1 MWKNPNKKNGLLD
14 MTKTALITGAAKRIG
29 KGIALAL
36 AGEGYDIAV
45 HFSESKIDAQN
56 LREQL
61 EHFGIKAA
69 CLEADL
75 MDDQQISSLVER
87 ACDKLGNELTLLIN
101 NASIFEEDSLK
112 TMTLESWD
120 RHIFTN
126 LKAPAFL
133 SKTFAN
139 QVSRCA
145 LDQNSELLSK
155 SNIINIIDQKVLN
168 MNPNFLTYTLA
179 KSGLWNLTRLSA
191 QALGPEIR
199 VNAIGPGPVLK
210 ASHQSEEHFH
220 KQRKDTILG
229 RGSDVDEICN
239 AIRFILVSPGFTG
252 QMLSIDGGEH
262 LKW

>member
-1 MWKNPNKKNGLLD
+1 

-29 KGIALAL
+29 KSIALAL
-36 AGEGYDIAV
+36 ASDGYDVAI
-45 HFSESKIDAQN
+45 HFSESKTDAQN
-56 LREQL
+56 LRNQLEQL
-61 EHFGIKAA
+61 GIQAI
-69 CLEADL
+69 CLKADL
-75 MDDQQISSLVER
+75 MDDQQTSSLVDR
-87 ACDKLGNELTLLIN
+87 ACESLGNELTLLIN
-101 NASIFEEDSLK
+101 NASIFEEDSIK

-120 RHIFTN
+120 RHIYTN

-133 SKTFAN
+133 SKAFAN
-139 QVSRCA
+139 QVSKCA
-145 LDQNSELLSK
+145 LDQNGELLSK

-168 MNPNFLTYTLA
+168 TNPNFLTYTLA

-191 QALGPEIR
+191 QALGPDVR

-210 ASHQSEEHFH
+210 AIHQSEEHFQ

-239 AIRFILVSPGFTG
+239 AIKFILGSPGFTG

>member
-1 MWKNPNKKNGLLD
+1 

-36 AGEGYDIAV
+36 AIDGYDVAI
-45 HFSESKIDAQN
+45 HFSESNTDAQN
-56 LREQL
+56 LRDQL
-61 EHFGIKAA
+61 EQFGIQAT
-69 CLEADL
+69 CLKADL
-75 MDDQQISSLVER
+75 MDDRQIASLVDR
-87 ACDKLGNELTLLIN
+87 ASESLGNELTLLIN
-101 NASIFEEDSLK
+101 NASIFEEDSIK

-120 RHIFTN
+120 RHIYTN

-133 SKTFAN
+133 SKAFAN
-139 QVSRCA
+139 QVSKCA
-145 LDQNSELLSK
+145 SDQNGELLSK

-168 MNPNFLTYTLA
+168 TNPNFLTYTLA

-191 QALGPEIR
+191 QALGPDVR

-210 ASHQSEEHFH
+210 AIHQSEEHFQ

-239 AIRFILVSPGFTG
+239 AIKFILGSPGFTG

>member
-1 MWKNPNKKNGLLD
+1 

-36 AGEGYDIAV
+36 AIDGYDVAI
-45 HFSESKIDAQN
+45 HFSESNTDAQN
-56 LREQL
+56 LRDQL
-61 EHFGIKAA
+61 EQFGIQAT
-69 CLEADL
+69 CLKADL
-75 MDDQQISSLVER
+75 MDDRQIASLVDR
-87 ACDKLGNELTLLIN
+87 ASESLGNELTLLIN
-101 NASIFEEDSLK
+101 NASIFEEDSIK

-120 RHIFTN
+120 RHIYTN

-133 SKTFAN
+133 SQAFAN
-139 QVSRCA
+139 QVSKCA
-145 LDQNSELLSK
+145 LDQNGELISK

-168 MNPNFLTYTLA
+168 TNPNFLTYTLA

-191 QALGPEIR
+191 QALGPDVR

-210 ASHQSEEHFH
+210 AIHQSEEHFQ

-239 AIRFILVSPGFTG
+239 AIKFILGSPGFTG

>member
-1 MWKNPNKKNGLLD
+1 

-36 AGEGYDIAV
+36 ASDGYDVAI
-45 HFSESKIDAQN
+45 HFSESKTDAQN
-56 LREQL
+56 LRDQL
-61 EHFGIKAA
+61 EQFGIQAT
-69 CLEADL
+69 CLKADL
-75 MDDQQISSLVER
+75 MDDRQISSLVDR
-87 ACDKLGNELTLLIN
+87 ACESLGNELTLLIN
-101 NASIFEEDSLK
+101 NASIFEEDSIK

-120 RHIFTN
+120 RHIYTN

-133 SKTFAN
+133 SKAFAN
-139 QVSRCA
+139 QVSKCA
-145 LDQNSELLSK
+145 LDQNGESLSK

-168 MNPNFLTYTLA
+168 TDPNFLTYTLA

-191 QALGPEIR
+191 QALGPDIR

-210 ASHQSEEHFH
+210 ASHQSEEHFQ

-229 RGSDVDEICN
+229 RGSDIDEICN
-239 AIRFILVSPGFTG
+239 GIRFILVSPGFTG

>member
-1 MWKNPNKKNGLLD
+1 

-36 AGEGYDIAV
+36 AIDGYDVAI
-45 HFSESKIDAQN
+45 HFSESNTDAQN
-56 LREQL
+56 LRDQL
-61 EHFGIKAA
+61 EQFGIQAT
-69 CLEADL
+69 CLKADL
-75 MDDQQISSLVER
+75 MDDRQIASLVDR
-87 ACDKLGNELTLLIN
+87 ASESLGNELTLLIN
-101 NASIFEEDSLK
+101 NASIFEEDSIK

-120 RHIFTN
+120 RHIYTN

-133 SKTFAN
+133 SQAFAN
-139 QVSRCA
+139 QVSKCA
-145 LDQNSELLSK
+145 LDQNGELLSK

-168 MNPNFLTYTLA
+168 TNPNFLTYTLA

-191 QALGPEIR
+191 QALGPDVR

-210 ASHQSEEHFH
+210 AIHQSEEHFQ

-239 AIRFILVSPGFTG
+239 AIKFILGSPGFTG

>member
-1 MWKNPNKKNGLLD
+1 V
-14 MTKTALITGAAKRIG
+14 TKTALITGAAKRIG

-36 AGEGYDIAV
+36 ASDGYDVAI
-45 HFSESKIDAQN
+45 HFSESQTDAQN
-56 LREQL
+56 LRDQLEQL
-61 EHFGIKAA
+61 GVQAS
-69 CLEADL
+69 CLKADL
-75 MDDQQISSLVER
+75 MDDQQISSLVDR
-87 ACDKLGNELTLLIN
+87 ACESLGNELTLLIN
-101 NASIFEEDSLK
+101 NASIFEEDSIK

-120 RHIFTN
+120 RHIYTN

-133 SKTFAN
+133 SKAFAN
-139 QVSRCA
+139 QVSKCA
-145 LDQNSELLSK
+145 LDQNGELLSK

-168 MNPNFLTYTLA
+168 SNPNFLTYTLA

-191 QALGPEIR
+191 QALGPDVR

-210 ASHQSEEHFH
+210 AIHQSEEHFQ

-239 AIRFILVSPGFTG
+239 AIKFILGSPGFTG

>member
-1 MWKNPNKKNGLLD
+1 M
-14 MTKTALITGAAKRIG
+14 ITGAAKRIG

-36 AGEGYDIAV
+36 ASDGYDVAI
-45 HFSESKIDAQN
+45 HFSESKTDAQN
-56 LREQL
+56 LRDQLEQL
-61 EHFGIKAA
+61 GIQAT
-69 CLEADL
+69 CLKADL
-75 MDDQQISSLVER
+75 MDDRQISSLVDR
-87 ACDKLGNELTLLIN
+87 ACESLGNELTLLIN
-101 NASIFEEDSLK
+101 NASIFEEDSIK

-120 RHIFTN
+120 RHIYTN

-133 SKTFAN
+133 SKAFAN
-139 QVSRCA
+139 QVSKCA
-145 LDQNSELLSK
+145 LDKNDELLSK

-179 KSGLWNLTRLSA
+179 KAGLWNLTRLSA

-220 KQRKDTILG
+220 KQRKGTLLG
-229 RGSDVDEICN
+229 RGSDIDEISN